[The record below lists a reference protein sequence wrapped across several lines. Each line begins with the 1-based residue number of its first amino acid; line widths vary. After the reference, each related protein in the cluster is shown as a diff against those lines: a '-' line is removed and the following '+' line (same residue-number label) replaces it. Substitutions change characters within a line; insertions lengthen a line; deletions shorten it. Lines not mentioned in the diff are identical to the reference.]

1 MIPHLLISRILR
13 WNGGIVWYVTA
24 VINEVYRVRVR
35 GAAGARYIM
44 VVAIFVGFEFFEE
57 DSNRFK

>member
-1 MIPHLLISRILR
+1 M
-13 WNGGIVWYVTA
+13 
-24 VINEVYRVRVR
+24 R